1 MLRLFHHQAAALLG
15 PLLFAVND
23 TDFSSVKIARI
34 DEVLLMRVMRLGVC
48 VKPRPFLPP
57 ALAGE
62 KHGGAAHLREGN
74 IKRLFSNGFT

>member
-1 MLRLFHHQAAALLG
+1 VLRLFHHQAAALLG

-34 DEVLLMRVMRLGVC
+34 DEVLLMRQGVC